1 MPGQLVLLL
10 HMSLRAMRISTN
22 MNKEYYEILEDDE
35 LIALSR
41 EQDIRAIEALISRYK
56 GMVLKRARSMYILG
70 GDSED
75 LIQEGMIGLFKALRD
90 YDCGR
95 DASFATFAAL
105 CVSRQ
110 LYTAVQASGR
120 KKHMPLNTAV
130 SLNAP
135 VNNGSETG
143 SEAGIQLEDSV
154 SEEQGTL
161 LSSGYGFNPEKILI
175 DRENLLRLQEHIES
189 ELSPFEKE
197 VLDLHLTGMNYV
209 EIAHILNRDEKSTD
223 NALQR
228 IRAKVRNFKD
238 Q

>member
-1 MPGQLVLLL
+1 MQ
-10 HMSLRAMRISTN
+10 
-22 MNKEYYEILEDDE
+22 KEYYESLSDDD
-35 LIALSR
+35 LIELSR
-41 EQDIRAIEALISRYK
+41 EEDDRATEALMSRYK
-56 GMVLKRARSMYILG
+56 GMVRSRARSMFILG

-75 LIQEGMIGLFKALRD
+75 LIQEGMLGLFKALRD

-135 VNNGSETG
+135 SSGFAEQDGKESQE
-143 SEAGIQLEDSV
+143 LEESI
-154 SEEQGTL
+154 SRELGTL
-161 LSSGYGFNPEKILI
+161 FAGGYGENPEKVLI
-175 DRENLLRLQEHIES
+175 DRENLARLQEWIEN
-189 ELSPFEKE
+189 ELSPLEKQ
-197 VLDLHLTGMNYV
+197 VLDLHLTGLNYV

-228 IRAKVRNFKD
+228 IRTKVRTWKKD
-238 Q
+238 L

>member
-1 MPGQLVLLL
+1 MQ
-10 HMSLRAMRISTN
+10 R
-22 MNKEYYEILEDDE
+22 EYYESLTDDE
-35 LIALSR
+35 LIELSR
-41 EQDIRAIEALISRYK
+41 EQDDRATEALMSRYK
-56 GMVLKRARSMYILG
+56 GMVRSRARSMFILG

-75 LIQEGMIGLFKALRD
+75 LIQEGMLGLFKALRD

-95 DASFATFAAL
+95 DASFATFASL

-135 VNNGSETG
+135 SSGFAEQEGNESME
-143 SEAGIQLEDSV
+143 LEESI
-154 SEEQGTL
+154 SRELGTL
-161 LSSGYGFNPEKILI
+161 FAGGYGENPEKVLI
-175 DRENLLRLQEHIES
+175 DRENLARLQERIEN
-189 ELSPFEKE
+189 ELSPLEKQ
-197 VLDLHLTGMNYV
+197 VLDLHLTGLNYV

-228 IRAKVRNFKD
+228 IRTKVRAWKKEL
-238 Q
+238 

>member
-1 MPGQLVLLL
+1 MQ
-10 HMSLRAMRISTN
+10 R
-22 MNKEYYEILEDDE
+22 EYYESLTDDE
-35 LIALSR
+35 LIELSR
-41 EQDIRAIEALISRYK
+41 EQDDRATEALMSRYK
-56 GMVLKRARSMYILG
+56 GMVRSRARSMFILG

-75 LIQEGMIGLFKALRD
+75 LIQEGMLGLFKALRD

-135 VNNGSETG
+135 SSGFAEQEGNESME
-143 SEAGIQLEDSV
+143 LEESI
-154 SEEQGTL
+154 SRELGTL
-161 LSSGYGFNPEKILI
+161 FAGGYGENPEKVLI
-175 DRENLLRLQEHIES
+175 DRENLARLQERIEN
-189 ELSPFEKE
+189 ELSPLEKQ
-197 VLDLHLTGMNYV
+197 VLDLHLTGLNYV

-228 IRAKVRNFKD
+228 IRTKVRAWKKEL
-238 Q
+238 

>member
-1 MPGQLVLLL
+1 
-10 HMSLRAMRISTN
+10 MRQ
-22 MNKEYYEILEDDE
+22 EYYEGLSDDE

-41 EQDIRAIEALISRYK
+41 EADDRATETLMSRYK
-56 GMVLKRARSMYILG
+56 ALVRSRARTMYILG

-75 LIQEGMIGLFKALRD
+75 LIQEGMLGLFKALRD

-95 DASFATFAAL
+95 DASFSTFAAL

-110 LYTAVQASGR
+110 LYTAVKASGR

-135 VNNGSETG
+135 
-143 SEAGIQLEDSV
+143 AGTAPDGEKEGGAELEGAV
-154 SEEQGTL
+154 SEEMNTL
-161 LSSGYGFNPEKILI
+161 SAVGYGANPEKLMI
-175 DRENLLRLQEHIES
+175 DRENLARLHRRMET
-189 ELSPFEKE
+189 ELSPLEKQ
-197 VLDLHLTGMNYV
+197 VLELHLTGMNYV

-228 IRAKVRNFKD
+228 IRAKVRGWIREG
-238 Q
+238 

>member
-1 MPGQLVLLL
+1 
-10 HMSLRAMRISTN
+10 MR
-22 MNKEYYEILEDDE
+22 KEYYEGLSDDE

-41 EQDIRAIEALISRYK
+41 DNDDRATETLMSRYK
-56 GMVLKRARSMYILG
+56 GLVRSRARSMFILG

-75 LIQEGMIGLFKALRD
+75 LIQEGMLGLFKALRD

-95 DASFATFAAL
+95 DTSFSTFASL

-130 SLNAP
+130 SLSAP
-135 VNNGSETG
+135 AAPAGEMDGKEGPDLEEALSD
-143 SEAGIQLEDSV
+143 EAGI
-154 SEEQGTL
+154 
-161 LSSGYGFNPEKILI
+161 LSSGSYGANPEKVLI
-175 DRENLLRLQEHIES
+175 DRENFDFLQERIET
-189 ELSPFEKE
+189 ELSPLEKQ
-197 VLDLHLTGMNYV
+197 VLDLHLTGMNYI

-228 IRAKVRNFKD
+228 IRTKVRSRQKKKQD

>member
-1 MPGQLVLLL
+1 MQ
-10 HMSLRAMRISTN
+10 
-22 MNKEYYEILEDDE
+22 KEYYESLSDND

-41 EQDIRAIEALISRYK
+41 EQDDRATETLMSRYK
-56 GMVLKRARSMYILG
+56 GMVRSRARSMFILG

-75 LIQEGMIGLFKALRD
+75 LIQEGMLGLFKALRD

-95 DASFATFAAL
+95 DASFSTFAAL

-135 VNNGSETG
+135 AAFAAHPDREDQP
-143 SEAGIQLEDSV
+143 ALEDAV
-154 SEEQGTL
+154 SGENGAMIAGT
-161 LSSGYGFNPEKILI
+161 YGENPEKVLI
-175 DRENLLRLQEHIES
+175 DRENLARLQERIDT
-189 ELSPFEKE
+189 ELSPLEKQ

-228 IRAKVRNFKD
+228 IRAKVRMWKNEA
-238 Q
+238 

>member
-1 MPGQLVLLL
+1 MQ
-10 HMSLRAMRISTN
+10 
-22 MNKEYYEILEDDE
+22 KEYYEALSDDD

-41 EQDIRAIEALISRYK
+41 ENDDRATETLMSRYK
-56 GMVLKRARSMYILG
+56 GLVRSRARSMFILG

-75 LIQEGMIGLFKALRD
+75 LIQEGMLGLFKALRD

-95 DASFATFAAL
+95 DASFSTFAAL
-105 CVSRQ
+105 CISRQ

-135 VNNGSETG
+135 SAP
-143 SEAGIQLEDSV
+143 AGIMDGREGTDLEETIQDQL
-154 SEEQGTL
+154 GTL
-161 LSSGYGFNPEKILI
+161 TAEGYGANPEKVMI
-175 DRENLLRLQEHIES
+175 DRENLARLQEHIDN
-189 ELSPFEKE
+189 ELSPLERQ

-228 IRAKVRNFKD
+228 IRAKVRGWRKTDSNA
-238 Q
+238 

>member
-1 MPGQLVLLL
+1 MK
-10 HMSLRAMRISTN
+10 
-22 MNKEYYEILEDDE
+22 KEYYEALPDDE

-41 EQDIRAIEALISRYK
+41 EEDSRATEALITRYK
-56 GMVLKRARSMYILG
+56 EMVRNRARSMFILG

-75 LIQEGMIGLFKALRD
+75 MIQEGMIGLFKAVRD

-95 DASFATFAAL
+95 DASFSTFAAL

-110 LYTAVQASGR
+110 LYTAVQAFGR

-135 VNNGSETG
+135 VQNTNDPDGESGLELE
-143 SEAGIQLEDSV
+143 EA
-154 SEEQGTL
+154 
-161 LSSGYGFNPEKILI
+161 LSGELGAQPAGEYGMNPEKLVIE
-175 DRENLLRLQEHIES
+175 RENLLQLQERIENS
-189 ELSPFEKE
+189 LSPLEKQ
-197 VLDLHLTGMNYV
+197 VLDLYLTGMNYV
-209 EIAHILNRDEKSTD
+209 EIARILNRDEKSTD

-228 IRAKVRNFKD
+228 IRAKVRSF

>member
-1 MPGQLVLLL
+1 
-10 HMSLRAMRISTN
+10 
-22 MNKEYYEILEDDE
+22 MNKEYYESLQDDE

-41 EQDIRAIEALISRYK
+41 EQDTRATEMLIGRYK
-56 GMVLKRARSMYILG
+56 GMVRSRARSMFILG

-75 LIQEGMIGLFKALRD
+75 LIQEGMIGLFKAVRD

-135 VNNGSETG
+135 LQSCRDADRESGTE
-143 SEAGIQLEDSV
+143 LEESV
-154 SEEQGTL
+154 SDELVTQISG
-161 LSSGYGFNPEKILI
+161 GYGSNPEKVLI
-175 DRENLLRLQEHIES
+175 DRENLLQLQERIEE
-189 ELSPFEKE
+189 ELSPFEKQ
-197 VLDLHLTGMNYV
+197 VLDLRLTGMNYV

-228 IRAKVRNFKD
+228 IRAKVRGIKEE
-238 Q
+238 

>member
-1 MPGQLVLLL
+1 MY
-10 HMSLRAMRISTN
+10 RDN
-22 MNKEYYEILEDDE
+22 YEELSDDD

-41 EQDIRAIEALISRYK
+41 EQDSRATGALMSRYK
-56 GMVLKRARSMYILG
+56 GMVRSRARSMFILG

-135 VNNGSETG
+135 WQNGRENGTESGTDLE
-143 SEAGIQLEDSV
+143 EAV
-154 SEEQGTL
+154 SEELGTQ
-161 LSSGYGFNPEKILI
+161 LSSGYGANPEKVLI
-175 DRENLLRLQEHIES
+175 DRENLLQLQERIEE

-228 IRAKVRNFKD
+228 IRAKVRSLVKH
-238 Q
+238 

>member
-1 MPGQLVLLL
+1 MKFTEKRAYSGLSDAEIVQLTRQGDGEAMDYL
-10 HMSLRAMRISTN
+10 MEKYKSLVRRIS
-22 MNKEYYEILEDDE
+22 
-35 LIALSR
+35 S
-41 EQDIRAIEALISRYK
+41 
-56 GMVLKRARSMYILG
+56 ARFLVG
-70 GDSED
+70 GDRDD

>member
-1 MPGQLVLLL
+1 MQ
-10 HMSLRAMRISTN
+10 R
-22 MNKEYYEILEDDE
+22 EYYDAFSDDE

-41 EQDIRAIEALISRYK
+41 ENDDRATETLMSRYK
-56 GMVLKRARSMYILG
+56 GLVRSRARSMFILG

-75 LIQEGMIGLFKALRD
+75 LIQEGMLGLFKALRD

-95 DASFATFAAL
+95 DASFSTFASL

-130 SLNAP
+130 SLSAP
-135 VNNGSETG
+135 VAPAGTIDGKEGTHLE
-143 SEAGIQLEDSV
+143 EA
-154 SEEQGTL
+154 
-161 LSSGYGFNPEKILI
+161 LSDELSGLTAVGYGADPEKVVI
-175 DRENLLRLQEHIES
+175 DRENVARLEERIQND
-189 ELSPFEKE
+189 LSPLEKQ
-197 VLDLHLTGMNYV
+197 VLDLHMTGMNYI

-228 IRAKVRNFKD
+228 IRAKVRSWREGGD
-238 Q
+238 R

>member
-1 MPGQLVLLL
+1 
-10 HMSLRAMRISTN
+10 MR
-22 MNKEYYEILEDDE
+22 KEYYEGLSDDE

-41 EQDIRAIEALISRYK
+41 DNDDRATETLMSRYK
-56 GMVLKRARSMYILG
+56 GLVRSRARSMFILG

-75 LIQEGMIGLFKALRD
+75 LIQEGMLGLFKALRD

-95 DASFATFAAL
+95 DTSFSTFASL

-110 LYTAVQASGR
+110 LYTAVQASRR

-130 SLNAP
+130 SLSAP
-135 VNNGSETG
+135 AAPAGEMDGKEGPDLEEALSD
-143 SEAGIQLEDSV
+143 EAGI
-154 SEEQGTL
+154 
-161 LSSGYGFNPEKILI
+161 LSSGSYGANPEKVLI
-175 DRENLLRLQEHIES
+175 DRENFDFLQERIET
-189 ELSPFEKE
+189 ELSPLEKQ
-197 VLDLHLTGMNYV
+197 VLDLHLTGMNYI

-228 IRAKVRNFKD
+228 IRTKVRSWQKSKQD

>member
-1 MPGQLVLLL
+1 MQ
-10 HMSLRAMRISTN
+10 
-22 MNKEYYEILEDDE
+22 KEYYESLSDND

-41 EQDIRAIEALISRYK
+41 EQDDRATEALMSRYK
-56 GMVLKRARSMYILG
+56 GMVRARARSMFILG

-75 LIQEGMIGLFKALRD
+75 LIQEGMLGLFKALRD
-90 YDCGR
+90 YDRGR

-135 VNNGSETG
+135 ASSFTDQEGKESPELE
-143 SEAGIQLEDSV
+143 EAV
-154 SEEQGTL
+154 SRELGTMFAG
-161 LSSGYGFNPEKILI
+161 GYGENPEKVMI
-175 DRENLLRLQEHIES
+175 DRENLARLQTRIET
-189 ELSPFEKE
+189 ELSPLEKQ

-209 EIAHILNRDEKSTD
+209 EIARILNRDEKSTD

-228 IRAKVRNFKD
+228 IRAKVRTWKKD
-238 Q
+238 L

>member
-1 MPGQLVLLL
+1 MY
-10 HMSLRAMRISTN
+10 RKN
-22 MNKEYYEILEDDE
+22 YEELSDDD
-35 LIALSR
+35 LIALAR
-41 EQDIRAIEALISRYK
+41 EQDSRAVETLMSRYK
-56 GMVLKRARSMYILG
+56 GMVRTRARSMFILG

-130 SLNAP
+130 SLNAHWQ
-135 VNNGSETG
+135 NGRETDGGSGSE
-143 SEAGIQLEDSV
+143 LEESV
-154 SEEQGTL
+154 SEELGSQI
-161 LSSGYGFNPEKILI
+161 SSGYGINPEKVLI
-175 DRENLLRLQEHIES
+175 DRENLLQLQERIEE

-197 VLDLHLTGMNYV
+197 VLDLHLTGINYI

-228 IRAKVRNFKD
+228 IRTKVRSLVNH
-238 Q
+238 